1 MSHVIII
8 PCNRLEGEI
17 FTDLLNGGES
27 PRNWGGGRNWVGA
40 KFLGHPAANSECVY
54 YQLCIYKLNDQ
65 VTIRENYICIVQTIN
80 TYRNLDNK

>member
-17 FTDLLNGGES
+17 FTDLLNGANLLGI
-27 PRNWGGGRNWVGA
+27 GGGRNWVGA

-80 TYRNLDNK
+80 IYRNLDNK

>member
-8 PCNRLEGEI
+8 PCNRLESEI

-27 PRNWGGGRNWVGA
+27 PRNWGGGE
-40 KFLGHPAANSECVY
+40 FLGHPAANSECVC

-80 TYRNLDNK
+80 IYRNLDNK